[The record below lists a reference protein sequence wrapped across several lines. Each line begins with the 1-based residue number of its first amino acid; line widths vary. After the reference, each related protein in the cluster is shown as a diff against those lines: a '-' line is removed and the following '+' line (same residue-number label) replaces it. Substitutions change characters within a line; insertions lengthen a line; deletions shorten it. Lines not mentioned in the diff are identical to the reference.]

1 MSKPSPTFAAN
12 VLLGLF
18 SLATATL
25 VMFAIQIMALE
36 RHVAELEAIDSQL
49 RACTRTASSCDA
61 QLVHCIGY
69 QAGVQ
74 LELKHLNK
82 YIREGF

>member
-18 SLATATL
+18 SLAAATL
-25 VMFAIQIMALE
+25 VMFAIRIMALE
-36 RHVAELEAIDSQL
+36 RRNAELETLSDQL
-49 RACTRTASSCDA
+49 RSCRRVAVSCDE

-74 LELKHLNK
+74 LELKHLNH
-82 YIREGF
+82 YLREGF